1 MGQREKTHSWASQR
15 TSSGTPPCPP
25 TTQGAALG
33 LLFLLHEPQNHSH
46 WQVIVKFTCGH
57 SDFCH
62 DLQGVECNQDSSCLQ
77 AGWDFVLIL
86 TVVVPLG
93 QAWVAWG
100 GMQVPG
106 PSCPPSSGHQQEEPL
121 CWRRSS
127 LPLAAPGHAT
137 PGSSACPH
145 ALHPSSFRAGSL
157 ICRQEVCQHLA
168 WSKWLF
174 H

>member
-1 MGQREKTHSWASQR
+1 M
-15 TSSGTPPCPP
+15 PP
-25 TTQGAALG
+25 TTQGAAWG
-33 LLFLLHEPQNHSH
+33 LFFLLHKPQNHLH
-46 WQVIVKFTCGH
+46 WQVIIKFTRSH
-57 SDFCH
+57 SNFCH
-62 DLQGVECNQDSSCLQ
+62 DLQGVEGYQDSSCLQ

-86 TVVVPLG
+86 SVVSPLG
-93 QAWVAWG
+93 QAWVAWW

-106 PSCPPSSGHQQEEPL
+106 PSCPPGSGHQQAEPL

-127 LPLAAPGHAT
+127 LPLAAPGHTT

-157 ICRQEVCQHLA
+157 ICSQEVCQDLA